1 MRILSVTAQ
10 KADSTG
16 SGVFLTELVR
26 GFRKMGWEQ
35 AVICGTVEGE
45 TIALPEGVEF
55 FPVHYE
61 TRELPFPVCG
71 MSDEM
76 PYRST
81 RYRDLTEQMSHQLTD
96 AFRARI
102 LETVKVFRPDVILC
116 HHLYFAAALVRELC
130 PDIPVYGQCHGS
142 DLRQLAGNPWERDWI
157 LSQIRK
163 LDGILA
169 LHAAQKQTICDLFD
183 VPAEQVRV
191 VGTGYNSNVFHRDT
205 LLHESREDGKLRL
218 IFAGKLSEK
227 KGIFSLLRSLNNLKN
242 PQNVELWL
250 AGGCGNPAE
259 YERICRMTQ
268 EAPCPVR
275 LLGKLTQQEL
285 AKCMNQC
292 DVFVL
297 PSFFEGL
304 PLVLMEAMACG
315 LRVVCTDLPG
325 IQLWLDAEIPQSGA
339 VFVRPPR
346 IRNADEPL
354 KEDLPDF
361 ERRLAAAMEEA
372 ANHKLPDADAVGA
385 MSWDALC
392 ERLCAL
398 FQSKAQ

>member
-16 SGVFLTELVR
+16 SGVFLSELVR
-26 GFRKMGWEQ
+26 GFQKMGWEQ
-35 AVICGTVEGE
+35 AVIYGTVEGE
-45 TIALPEGVEF
+45 PVCLPEGVRR
-55 FPVHYE
+55 FPVFYE
-61 TRELPFPVCG
+61 SRELPFPVCG

-81 RYRDLTEQMSHQLTD
+81 RYRDLTDQMTQQLTA

-102 LETVKVFRPDVILC
+102 LEAVEAFRPDVILC
-116 HHLYFAAALVRELC
+116 HHLYFAASLVRELC

-142 DLRQLAGNPWERDWI
+142 DLRQLAGNPWQKDWI

-163 LDGILA
+163 LDGIFA
-169 LHAAQKQTICDLFD
+169 LHAVQKQTICTLFS
-183 VPAEQVRV
+183 VPEDRVSV
-191 VGTGYNSNVFHRDT
+191 VGTGYNSNVFFRDAQ
-205 LLHESREDGKLRL
+205 LHASREDGKLRL

-227 KGIFSLLRSLNNLKN
+227 KGIFSLLRSLHYLKN
-242 PQNVELWL
+242 PHDVELWL
-250 AGGCGNPAE
+250 AGGCGNPDE
-259 YERICRMTQ
+259 FQSICRMAQ
-268 EAPCPVR
+268 EAPCQVR
-275 LLGKLTQQEL
+275 LLGKLSQKEL
-285 AKCMNQC
+285 AERMNQC

-304 PLVLMEAMACG
+304 PLVLIEAMACG

-325 IQLWLDAEIPQSGA
+325 IQPWLETEIPQSGA

-354 KEDLPDF
+354 KDDLPDF
-361 ERRLAAAMEEA
+361 EHRLASAMESA
-372 ANHKLPDADAVGA
+372 VSRKLPDAEAVRT

-398 FQSKAQ
+398 FQRKG

>member
-26 GFRKMGWEQ
+26 GFQKMGWEQ

-45 TIALPEGVEF
+45 TIALPEDVRV
-55 FPVHYE
+55 FPVFYE
-61 TRELPFPVCG
+61 SRELPFPVCG

-81 RYRDLTEQMSHQLTD
+81 RYRDLTEQMTHQLTA
-96 AFRARI
+96 AFHMRI
-102 LETVKVFRPDVILC
+102 MEAVETFRPDVILC
-116 HHLYFAAALVRELC
+116 HHLYFAASLVRELC

-142 DLRQLAGNPWERDWI
+142 DLRQLAGNPWQRDWI

-163 LDGILA
+163 LDGIFA

-183 VPAEQVRV
+183 VPAEQVSV
-191 VGTGYNSNVFHRDT
+191 VGTGYNSNVFHRDA

-227 KGIFSLLRSLNNLKN
+227 KGVFSLLRSLHYLRN
-242 PQNVELWL
+242 PKSVELWL
-250 AGGCGNPAE
+250 AGGCGNPEE
-259 YERICRMTQ
+259 YESICRLAQ
-268 EAPCPVR
+268 VAPSRVR

-325 IQLWLDAEIPQSGA
+325 IQLWLDAEIPQNGA

-361 ERRLAAAMEEA
+361 EKRLAAAMEA
-372 ANHKLPDADAVGA
+372 AVSHNLPDSEAIRA

-392 ERLCAL
+392 ERLCVL
-398 FQSKAQ
+398 FRKGNR

>member
-16 SGVFLTELVR
+16 SGVFLSELVR
-26 GFRKMGWEQ
+26 GFQKMGWEQ
-35 AVICGTVEGE
+35 AVIYGTVEGE
-45 TIALPEGVEF
+45 PVCLPEGVRR
-55 FPVHYE
+55 FPVFYE
-61 TRELPFPVCG
+61 SRELPFPVCG

-81 RYRDLTEQMSHQLTD
+81 RYRDLTDQMTQQLTA

-102 LETVKVFRPDVILC
+102 LEAVEAFRPDVILC
-116 HHLYFAAALVRELC
+116 HHLYFAASLVRELC

-142 DLRQLAGNPWERDWI
+142 DLRQLAGNPWQKDWI

-163 LDGILA
+163 LDGIFA
-169 LHAAQKQTICDLFD
+169 LHAVQKQTICTLFG
-183 VPAEQVRV
+183 VPEDRVSV
-191 VGTGYNSNVFHRDT
+191 VGTGYNSNVFFWDAQ
-205 LLHESREDGKLRL
+205 LHASREDGKLRL

-227 KGIFSLLRSLNNLKN
+227 KGIFSLLRSLHYLKN
-242 PQNVELWL
+242 PDSVELWL
-250 AGGCGNPAE
+250 AGGCGNPDE
-259 YERICRMTQ
+259 FQSICRMAQ
-268 EAPCPVR
+268 EAPCQVR
-275 LLGKLTQQEL
+275 LLGKLSQKEL
-285 AKCMNQC
+285 AERMNQC

-304 PLVLMEAMACG
+304 PLVLIEAMACG

-325 IQLWLDAEIPQSGA
+325 IQPWLEVEIPQSGA
-339 VFVRPPR
+339 VFLPPPR
-346 IRNADEPL
+346 IRNEDEPL
-354 KEDLPDF
+354 EEDLPDF
-361 ERRLAAAMEEA
+361 EKRLAAAMEEA
-372 ANHKLPDADAVGA
+372 AACRLPDAEAVRT

-398 FQSKAQ
+398 FQRKG

>member
-26 GFRKMGWEQ
+26 GFQKMGWDQ

-45 TIALPEGVEF
+45 TVSLPEGVRL
-55 FPVHYE
+55 FPVFYE
-61 TRELPFPVCG
+61 CQELPFPVCG

-81 RYRDLTEQMSHQLTD
+81 RYRYLTEQMTQQLTD

-102 LETVKVFRPDVILC
+102 LETVKIFQPDVILC
-116 HHLYFAAALVRELC
+116 HHLYFAASLVRELC
-130 PDIPVYGQCHGS
+130 PGIPVYGQCHGS
-142 DLRQLAGNPWERDWI
+142 DLRQLAGNPWKRDWI
-157 LSQIRK
+157 ISQIQK

-169 LHAAQKQTICDLFD
+169 LHEVQKQTICVLFG
-183 VPAEQVRV
+183 VPEEQVSV
-191 VGTGYNSNVFHRDT
+191 VGTGFNSNVFYRDT
-205 LLHESREDGKLRL
+205 QLHASREDGKLRL

-227 KGIFSLLRSLNNLKN
+227 KGIFSLLRSLHYLKN
-242 PQNVELWL
+242 PNDVELWL
-250 AGGCGNPAE
+250 AGGCGNPEE
-259 YERICRMTQ
+259 YESLCRMAKA
-268 EAPCPVR
+268 APCEVR
-275 LLGKLTQQEL
+275 LLGKLNQQEL

-304 PLVLMEAMACG
+304 PLVLIEAMACG

-325 IQLWLDAEIPQSGA
+325 IQAWLEGEIPQSGA

-346 IRNADEPL
+346 IRNEDEPL
-354 KEDLPDF
+354 KEDLPEF
-361 ERRLAAAMEEA
+361 EKRLADAMEEA
-372 ANHKLPDADAVGA
+372 ASRKLPDDEAVAA

-392 ERLCAL
+392 RRLCGVFERKQL
-398 FQSKAQ
+398 